1 MAPIHISRE
10 PSMTATDD
18 NTALLIID
26 VQEGLDEPGLG
37 ARNNPA
43 AESNM
48 ARLLAAWRARHRP
61 IFHVRHMSTEPDSPL
76 RPERPGNAIKR
87 EVAPIGAE
95 PVIRKSANSAFIGA
109 DLRERLRAA
118 RIESLVIIGL
128 TTDHCVSSTARMA
141 SDLGFRTIVV
151 ADATAAHE
159 RLSYDGARHSA
170 ETVHQLALA
179 NLHQEFATILTT
191 DQVLGMD
198 SVRFEF
204 LCV

>member
-1 MAPIHISRE
+1 
-10 PSMTATDD
+10 MTATDD
-18 NTALLIID
+18 KTALLIID
-26 VQEGLDEPGLG
+26 VQAGLDDPRLG

-61 IFHVRHMSTEPDSPL
+61 IFHVQHMSTEPDSPL
-76 RPERPGNAIKR
+76 RPELPGNAIKH
-87 EVAPIGAE
+87 EVAPIGDE
-95 PVIRKSANSAFIGA
+95 PVIQKTVNSAFIGT
-109 DLRERLRAA
+109 DLRKRLLAA

-141 SDLGFRTIVV
+141 GDLGFPVIVV

-170 ETVHQLALA
+170 ETVHELALA

-191 DQVLGMD
+191 DHIL
-198 SVRFEF
+198 S
-204 LCV
+204 LS